1 MDDTSIQ
8 VFSSQQF
15 GELRALK
22 GSDGEPWFVAKDV
35 CDVLEIR
42 TDTIRRILDDDE
54 VDETNPNT
62 IGVAGGRNPLIVSEA
77 GLYNLVLRSRKPE
90 SLSVGSLM
98 KSFRQF
104 DVLVATLPP
113 MDLKAMKNYWL
124 VQS

>member
-54 VDETNPNT
+54 V
-62 IGVAGGRNPLIVSEA
+62 
-77 GLYNLVLRSRKPE
+77 
-90 SLSVGSLM
+90 
-98 KSFRQF
+98 
-104 DVLVATLPP
+104 
-113 MDLKAMKNYWL
+113 
-124 VQS
+124 